1 MNAPAQALASDAQ
14 PRSARLGLRI
24 GRARKLVEVES
35 YAEASR
41 LYAALRDQSGYG
53 ASRMPEGRIYDA
65 ATNQLVAR
73 LSYNGR
79 IWAGERCIFDPFGT
93 EAAT

>member
-1 MNAPAQALASDAQ
+1 MSSTAQALASDAQ
-14 PRSARLGLRI
+14 PRPARLGLRI
-24 GRARKLVEVES
+24 GLTRKLVEVES

-41 LYAALRDQSGYG
+41 LYSALRDRSCQG

-65 ATNQLVAR
+65 ATEKLVAR
-73 LSYNGR
+73 VSYNGR